1 MAEEQE
7 KNIIRLLAKGDEEG
21 TGILFRSYH
30 RLLCAYCMR
39 YLVSREDAEDI
50 VQAVFISLWQNWR
63 GRKFSGSL
71 EAYLFGAVNKAALKT
86 MREAGKRYFED
97 IEISCESFLDEVLG
111 ETAERQERI
120 RAELHIAIGQLPK
133 HPRRVITDIIFNGKS
148 YKTVAAEMNISVN
161 TVKTHYIRALQKLR
175 QTLGAQ
181 KFYFLFFAVFS
192 DYSACRVGTVNAT
205 YCR

>member
-7 KNIIRLLAKGDEEG
+7 KNIIRLLAKGDEEA

-111 ETAERQERI
+111 
-120 RAELHIAIGQLPK
+120 
-133 HPRRVITDIIFNGKS
+133 
-148 YKTVAAEMNISVN
+148 
-161 TVKTHYIRALQKLR
+161 
-175 QTLGAQ
+175 
-181 KFYFLFFAVFS
+181 
-192 DYSACRVGTVNAT
+192 
-205 YCR
+205 

>member
-7 KNIIRLLAKGDEEG
+7 KNIIRLLAKGDEEA

-97 IEISCESFLDEVLG
+97 IEISCESFWE
-111 ETAERQERI
+111 
-120 RAELHIAIGQLPK
+120 K
-133 HPRRVITDIIFNGKS
+133 RRNGRN
-148 YKTVAAEMNISVN
+148 ASVPSC
-161 TVKTHYIRALQKLR
+161 ILR
-175 QTLGAQ
+175 SDS
-181 KFYFLFFAVFS
+181 FLS
-192 DYSACRVGTVNAT
+192 IPVG
-205 YCR
+205 